1 MGERLRVRQGE
12 AKGDEP
18 HPQLLPDLQGREA
31 ILKVHAAKV
40 KLAENVDFNTIACAA
55 SGASGAKLA
64 NMVNEAALRAV
75 RQGRRLATRED
86 LQESIEV
93 VIAGYQK
100 KNKILSDH
108 ERMIVSYH
116 EIGRA
121 LVAAL
126 QTYSAPVAKITII
139 PPPFSVTFERKV
151 VRTGRKPTPQ
161 RKHHFFCLS
170 FNRCNSIYSTTASLP
185 CSLKES
191 ISCTSFSQVQSRVT
205 YTISKGFFSS

>member
-126 QTYSAPVAKITII
+126 QTHSAPVAKITII
-139 PPPFSVTFERKV
+139 PRSQSPLSVRLSARAANQPP
-151 VRTGRKPTPQ
+151 
-161 RKHHFFCLS
+161 
-170 FNRCNSIYSTTASLP
+170 
-185 CSLKES
+185 KES
-191 ISCTSFSQVQSRVT
+191 ITFSAFPSTAVT
-205 YTISKGFFSS
+205 LYTPQQLLFHVRLKKVYPAPASHKYNHE

>member
-40 KLAENVDFNTIACAA
+40 KLAENVDFNTIDCAA

-100 KNKILSDH
+100 KNKNPLRPRADDCLLPRNRPRLGGGAPDPLRPGGEDHHHPPLPFQSPLSV
-108 ERMIVSYH
+108 RLSA
-116 EIGRA
+116 RA
-121 LVAAL
+121 AN
-126 QTYSAPVAKITII
+126 Q
-139 PPPFSVTFERKV
+139 PP
-151 VRTGRKPTPQ
+151 
-161 RKHHFFCLS
+161 
-170 FNRCNSIYSTTASLP
+170 
-185 CSLKES
+185 KES
-191 ISCTSFSQVQSRVT
+191 ITFSAFPSTAVT
-205 YTISKGFFSS
+205 LYTPQQLLFHVRLKKVYPAPASHKYNHE

>member
-40 KLAENVDFNTIACAA
+40 KLAENVDFNTIACA
-55 SGASGAKLA
+55 ASGAKLA

-126 QTYSAPVAKITII
+126 QTHSAPVAKITII
-139 PPPFSVTFERKV
+139 PRSLFS
-151 VRTGRKPTPQ
+151 
-161 RKHHFFCLS
+161 HL
-170 FNRCNSIYSTTASLP
+170 
-185 CSLKES
+185 
-191 ISCTSFSQVQSRVT
+191 
-205 YTISKGFFSS
+205 

>member
-40 KLAENVDFNTIACAA
+40 KLAENVDFNTTACA
-55 SGASGAKLA
+55 ASGAKLA

-126 QTYSAPVAKITII
+126 QTHSAPVAKITII
-139 PPPFSVTFERKV
+139 PRSLFS
-151 VRTGRKPTPQ
+151 
-161 RKHHFFCLS
+161 HL
-170 FNRCNSIYSTTASLP
+170 
-185 CSLKES
+185 
-191 ISCTSFSQVQSRVT
+191 
-205 YTISKGFFSS
+205 

>member
-31 ILKVHAAKV
+31 VLKVHAAKV

-126 QTYSAPVAKITII
+126 QTHSAPVAKITII
-139 PPPFSVTFERKV
+139 PRSQSPLSVRLSARAANQPP
-151 VRTGRKPTPQ
+151 
-161 RKHHFFCLS
+161 
-170 FNRCNSIYSTTASLP
+170 
-185 CSLKES
+185 KES
-191 ISCTSFSQVQSRVT
+191 ITFSAFPSTAVT
-205 YTISKGFFSS
+205 LYTPQQLLFHVRLKKVYPAPASHKYNHE